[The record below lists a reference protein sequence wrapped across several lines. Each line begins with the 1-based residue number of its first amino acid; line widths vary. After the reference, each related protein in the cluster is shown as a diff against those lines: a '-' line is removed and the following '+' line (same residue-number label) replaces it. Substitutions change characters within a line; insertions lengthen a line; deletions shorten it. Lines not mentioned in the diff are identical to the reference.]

1 MMTDTAIPSPP
12 AVPLPD
18 LACDAHAH
26 VLGPYDRF
34 PLAPERSY
42 TPPEATAQMHRT
54 MLGALGF
61 ARGVFV
67 QPTAYGDDNGC
78 LIDAIAQAPHA
89 RAGIGVAEPETSIEH
104 LAGLSAAGV
113 RGLRFVEMLSQRYGG
128 RPKGSCGFAEL
139 YDMAPRLREAGLHAQ
154 LFSKTETFAEHMP
167 RLLDTGLPL
176 VLDHMA
182 TVGKSAGGVD
192 DPAFQTLLALLRE
205 GRIWVKLTVVRRST
219 EAPHYADA
227 RAFHDA
233 LVEANPDRLVWG
245 TDWPFVNMPNKPDLG
260 GLIDLFDSWT
270 ADETIRRKVF
280 VDNPAALYGF
290 D

>member
-1 MMTDTAIPSPP
+1 MMTDTLHPSPP

-34 PLAPERSY
+34 PLAEDRSY
-42 TPPEATAQMHRT
+42 TPPEATAAMHAN
-54 MLGALGF
+54 MLDAVGF

-78 LIDAIAQAPHA
+78 LIDAIAQAPRA
-89 RAGIGVAEPETSIEH
+89 RAGIGVAEPEADIGH
-104 LAGLSAAGV
+104 LAGLAAAGV

-139 YDMAPRLREAGLHAQ
+139 YAMAPRLREAGLHAQ

-192 DPAFQTLLALLRE
+192 DPSFQTLLALLRE

-219 EAPHYADA
+219 EAPDYPDA

-233 LVEANPDRLVWG
+233 LVDANPDRLLWG
-245 TDWPFVNMPNKPDLG
+245 TDWPFVNMPHKPDIG
-260 GLIDLFDSWT
+260 RLIDLLDSWT
-270 ADETIRRKVF
+270 ADETIRRKIF
-280 VDNPAALYGF
+280 VDNPAALYRFG
-290 D
+290 